1 MMRPCLRGL
10 LPALLAALVGAGIGA
25 ESARADETVGACV
38 PIAVAVCP
46 SIAIG
51 EFAPNSAGPSGGIVV
66 SASVPHIPIGY
77 IPQIAVAVPFRG
89 PGRYAVTGELRT
101 PGTLYAGVGAGI
113 GNLDG
118 TGGSGFSADLLAGL
132 RLARNVSFVGR
143 YYFGGGKAAGGT
155 SGFFGL
161 RFGY

>member
-1 MMRPCLRGL
+1 MMRPCLRR
-10 LPALLAALVGAGIGA
+10 LLAAAFAAIFIIA
-25 ESARADETVGACV
+25 ARPARADDTAGACV
-38 PIAVAVCP
+38 PIAVAFCP

-51 EFAPNSAGPSGGIVV
+51 EFAPNPVGPSGGIML
-66 SASVPHIPIGY
+66 SASVPHVPIGY

-89 PGRYAVTGELRT
+89 PGRYAATAELRT
-101 PGTLYAGVGAGI
+101 PGNLYAGLGAGL

-118 TGGSGFSADLLAGL
+118 AGGSGFTVDLLAGL
-132 RLARNVSFVGR
+132 RVARNVSLVGR
-143 YYFGGGKAAGGT
+143 YYFGFKAGGGT